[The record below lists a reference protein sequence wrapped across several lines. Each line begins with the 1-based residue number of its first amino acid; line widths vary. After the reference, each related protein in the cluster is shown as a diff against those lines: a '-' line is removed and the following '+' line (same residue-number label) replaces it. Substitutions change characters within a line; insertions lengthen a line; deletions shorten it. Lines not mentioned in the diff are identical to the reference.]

1 MYPVLFYIGSIPIW
15 SYGTFIALGMI
26 MLFAMALISARRDG
40 QRWDQLL
47 PIAMGVLVGGAFGA
61 RLSHLIVEPGIE
73 ADLSSRTFH
82 PEDSIV
88 LCTDGAS
95 GWLNDN
101 DGEKFV

>member
-1 MYPVLFYIGSIPIW
+1 MRPVLFYISPIPIW
-15 SYGTFIALGMI
+15 SYGTFIALGMLT
-26 MLFAMALISARRDG
+26 LFAMALISARRD
-40 QRWDQLL
+40 RRSWEQLL
-47 PIAMGVLVGGAFGA
+47 PVAIGVMVGGAFGA
-61 RLSHLIVEPGIE
+61 HLIVEPGIE